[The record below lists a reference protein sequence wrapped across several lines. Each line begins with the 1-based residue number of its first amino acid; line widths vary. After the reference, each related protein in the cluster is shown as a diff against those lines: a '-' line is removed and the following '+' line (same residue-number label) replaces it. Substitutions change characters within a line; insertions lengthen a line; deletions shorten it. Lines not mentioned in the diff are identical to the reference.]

1 MGSIPEVRTTNA
13 GTPPPTASPTRDLFA
28 NHIPPSQPEP
38 WYFNY
43 DTSSRYGPGEL
54 ALYRIPLPTT
64 PNTTTSLSGS
74 TILQVGVREDPWGQV
89 QSPPREQNYWTEF
102 TDAGF
107 GPYQGVLQ
115 IHDPT
120 ERNMCAVGQQQSPID
135 VRPTNG
141 VDSICREEHQVRT
154 LPGDYPIQHHHV
166 EKRIESNKLRLVYPR
181 RPCADLTKVECQE
194 PDPPQAD
201 FPNGWGGFADV
212 LHVDFKV
219 PSEHVLEGERFDAEM
234 QIFHV
239 HAGRRRLAAHSVLI
253 RARDNGYNYYFQE
266 ALDAFLEEY
275 DRNRELC
282 MQREKAKS
290 NLHRSLTSLPR
301 SGPFGDF
308 LSWARSMLGHRS
320 ANKTNTHEKSG
331 VWDPHHPMLVP
342 SLYFYRYEG
351 SLTEPP
357 CGEFVSWWITD
368 QPMIIGLQQLEQLQA
383 ILFSN
388 VEDQSCEKS
397 GVQYDRSVARPIRQ
411 VSNRDVYKCT
421 ARNFGPDP

>member
-1 MGSIPEVRTTNA
+1 VPNNRENGHFSSALARDEREVHDAVDGSLDSGHSSTAPTLRYVQSRQRRADTALSTATKLPMSSPVLRMGSIPEVRTTNA
-13 GTPPPTASPTRDLFA
+13 DTAPPTASPIRDLFA
-28 NHIPPSQPEP
+28 NHVPPSQPEP

-54 ALYRIPLPTT
+54 ALYRIPLPMIPNATT
-64 PNTTTSLSGS
+64 AWSGS

-89 QSPPREQNYWTEF
+89 QSPPPEQNYWTEF

-141 VDSICREEHQVRT
+141 VDAICREEHQVRT
-154 LPGDYPIQHHHV
+154 LPGDYPIRHHHV

-181 RPCADLTKVECQE
+181 RPCGDLTKVECQE

-234 QIFHV
+234 QIFHI

-253 RARDNGYNYYFQE
+253 RARDNGFNYYFQE

-275 DRNRELC
+275 DKNRELC
-282 MQREKAKS
+282 MQRKKAQWVIFRMAGKE
-290 NLHRSLTSLPR
+290 LATSFI
-301 SGPFGDF
+301 SI
-308 LSWARSMLGHRS
+308 LSYPQSTPLRAKRSMAKCKFS
-320 ANKTNTHEKSG
+320 MSIQPINE
-331 VWDPHHPMLVP
+331 
-342 SLYFYRYEG
+342 SLD
-351 SLTEPP
+351 S
-357 CGEFVSWWITD
+357 
-368 QPMIIGLQQLEQLQA
+368 
-383 ILFSN
+383 
-388 VEDQSCEKS
+388 
-397 GVQYDRSVARPIRQ
+397 RQ
-411 VSNRDVYKCT
+411 
-421 ARNFGPDP
+421 